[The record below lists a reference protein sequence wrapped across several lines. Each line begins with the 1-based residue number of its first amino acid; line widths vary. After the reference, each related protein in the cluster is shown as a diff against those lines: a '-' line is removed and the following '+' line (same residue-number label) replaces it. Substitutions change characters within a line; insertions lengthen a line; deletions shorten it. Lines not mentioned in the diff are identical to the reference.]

1 MLRETN
7 YYIKKAG
14 AVLVCIRLVLVSI
27 WVQILLY
34 LNLLYFRWRIN
45 ISIAIW
51 ARQGAVHYQGP
62 LSDEDYSLWFSM
74 ILFYCPTRS
83 AIYHATRQF
92 TCSYRS
98 KLVGV
103 LISQILCWS
112 KRFIKVAII
121 HFIRSKGLFCWSCAN
136 SYIVT

>member
-1 MLRETN
+1 MKNHEYRYL
-7 YYIKKAG
+7 G
-14 AVLVCIRLVLVSI
+14 LVLV
-27 WVQILLY
+27 LY
-34 LNLLYFRWRIN
+34 I
-45 ISIAIW
+45 IK
-51 ARQGAVHYQGP
+51 VHYLIKTILFG
-62 LSDEDYSLWFSM
+62 DGM

-112 KRFIKVAII
+112 KRFIKVELFILSGPKAYSVGLVPIAISL
-121 HFIRSKGLFCWSCAN
+121 HRCW
-136 SYIVT
+136 